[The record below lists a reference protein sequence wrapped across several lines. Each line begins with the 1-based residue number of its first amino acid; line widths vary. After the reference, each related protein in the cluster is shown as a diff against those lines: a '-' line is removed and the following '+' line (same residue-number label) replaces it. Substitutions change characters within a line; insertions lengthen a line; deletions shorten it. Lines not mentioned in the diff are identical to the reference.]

1 MPDPKDQP
9 MRIRARVIATA
20 AVPALGILLLTAAPA
35 SAMRVLAA
43 PNGIASAGV
52 SQAAIDPATDTA
64 FVGAGTD
71 PADQVEAIDLATQ
84 TVTAVI
90 PAGTDPLQ
98 VAVDP
103 TSGTVYAANLLS
115 GSVTVI
121 NAATD
126 TATATISG
134 LQGRPSG
141 VVADP
146 ATGTAYV
153 QLDEQTGPGEIAVIN
168 GTTGKLASVITLPA
182 SVPGHAGLGAIT
194 IDPVTGTL
202 YALFDGSLA
211 SINTTTGTVASII
224 TGLPPSGT
232 LAADPATGTTYV
244 AGGDNVLA
252 INEATG
258 QTTAQAT
265 LPAAAGAITVNPA
278 TGTLYVPQW
287 TASGDYVALLNG
299 TTLTQTGALPVTTPH
314 NTAVDPVTDTL
325 AIQTGGDLDVVTLTP
340 PAITSQP
347 SATLTAG
354 TRASIDIT
362 GTGTP
367 PPAYTETGRL
377 PAGLT
382 FTPDGELTGTPK
394 RTTGGTHP
402 IAITAANGIS
412 PAATQAFT
420 LTVNQAP
427 LITSPDTA
435 RFRTGT
441 RHTFTIRA
449 SAYPS
454 AAITE
459 HDRLPRGLHFTA
471 HRNGTATITGKAL
484 KADRGSTY
492 RITITARNHIGK
504 PATQSLTIHI
514 T

>member
-232 LAADPATGTTYV
+232 LAADPAT
-244 AGGDNVLA
+244 
-252 INEATG
+252 
-258 QTTAQAT
+258 
-265 LPAAAGAITVNPA
+265 
-278 TGTLYVPQW
+278 
-287 TASGDYVALLNG
+287 
-299 TTLTQTGALPVTTPH
+299 
-314 NTAVDPVTDTL
+314 
-325 AIQTGGDLDVVTLTP
+325 
-340 PAITSQP
+340 
-347 SATLTAG
+347 
-354 TRASIDIT
+354 
-362 GTGTP
+362 
-367 PPAYTETGRL
+367 
-377 PAGLT
+377 
-382 FTPDGELTGTPK
+382 
-394 RTTGGTHP
+394 
-402 IAITAANGIS
+402 
-412 PAATQAFT
+412 
-420 LTVNQAP
+420 
-427 LITSPDTA
+427 
-435 RFRTGT
+435 
-441 RHTFTIRA
+441 
-449 SAYPS
+449 
-454 AAITE
+454 
-459 HDRLPRGLHFTA
+459 
-471 HRNGTATITGKAL
+471 
-484 KADRGSTY
+484 
-492 RITITARNHIGK
+492 
-504 PATQSLTIHI
+504 
-514 T
+514 